1 MAYSFRQRVRGEK
14 AKSNTGPGGHSP
26 TDTVTA
32 HQLRCKAMG
41 LRFRCD
47 RTARQLTRVWTETR
61 FPVESGQRKVVFS
74 SIEDLGQRLEA
85 AKYVID
91 PVTLQVV
98 YLAARMQKPVI
109 VEGPPG
115 CGKTALAQAI
125 AAAGN
130 TVIERLQCY
139 EGINEEKAIGKF
151 DSALQKLFL
160 ETQGD
165 RLQKDWDAIRN
176 NLHTLDFFVQGPLLR
191 SLLYEKPCVLLI
203 DEVDKVDEG
212 FEALLLEIL
221 SEWQISVPKL
231 GTIKHKAIP
240 FVILTSNE
248 VRRLGDPLR
257 RRSFYL
263 RVEFP
268 TVDREAEI
276 LRVRSTT
283 TNPQLRRIIAGLAH
297 ALRGWQMEKPV
308 SIAEMLELAQALEIL
323 GLEDIT
329 PEMRDILLP
338 LLAKTESDRKRLLLR
353 DGFASLV
360 HDSHQY
366 AGEVPENSL
375 ERELSEV
382 TAR

>member
-1 MAYSFRQRVRGEK
+1 
-14 AKSNTGPGGHSP
+14 
-26 TDTVTA
+26 
-32 HQLRCKAMG
+32 
-41 LRFRCD
+41 
-47 RTARQLTRVWTETR
+47 
-61 FPVESGQRKVVFS
+61 VFS
-74 SIEDLGQRLEA
+74 SIEDLGKRLTA
-85 AKYVID
+85 AKYIID

-98 YLAARMQKPVI
+98 FLAARMQKPVI

-115 CGKTALAQAI
+115 CGKTALAQAV
-125 AAAGN
+125 AAAAN

-151 DSALQKLFL
+151 DTALQKLFL
-160 ETQGD
+160 ETQAD
-165 RLQKDWDAIRN
+165 RLQKDWEGIRT

-231 GTIKHKAIP
+231 GTIKHRTIP

-263 RVEFP
+263 RMEFP
-268 TVDREAEI
+268 TIDRETEI
-276 LRVRSTT
+276 LHVRSTT
-283 TNPQLRRIIAGLAH
+283 TNPVLRRTIAGLAH

-323 GLEDIT
+323 GLEEIT
-329 PEMRDILLP
+329 PEMRDVLLP
-338 LLAKTESDRKRLLLR
+338 LVAKTDSDRKRLLLR

-360 HDSHQY
+360 FDSQRY
-366 AGEVPENSL
+366 AGGGVE
-375 ERELSEV
+375 
-382 TAR
+382 A

>member
-1 MAYSFRQRVRGEK
+1 M
-14 AKSNTGPGGHSP
+14 
-26 TDTVTA
+26 
-32 HQLRCKAMG
+32 
-41 LRFRCD
+41 
-47 RTARQLTRVWTETR
+47 
-61 FPVESGQRKVVFS
+61 FS
-74 SIEDLGQRLEA
+74 SIEDLGQRLGK

-91 PVTLQVV
+91 EVTLQVV

-125 AAAGN
+125 ASAGN

-151 DSALQKLFL
+151 DGALQKLFL

-165 RLQKDWDAIRN
+165 RLQKDWDAIRS

-191 SLLYEKPCVLLI
+191 SLLYERPCVLLI

-263 RVEFP
+263 AGGVPACRPGGRDPAGSQHDHESQATTDHRRFG
-268 TVDREAEI
+268 TCTTRLADGEASFDC
-276 LRVRSTT
+276 RDARTG
-283 TNPQLRRIIAGLAH
+283 AGPGDPRA
-297 ALRGWQMEKPV
+297 
-308 SIAEMLELAQALEIL
+308 
-323 GLEDIT
+323 
-329 PEMRDILLP
+329 
-338 LLAKTESDRKRLLLR
+338 
-353 DGFASLV
+353 
-360 HDSHQY
+360 
-366 AGEVPENSL
+366 
-375 ERELSEV
+375 
-382 TAR
+382 

>member
-1 MAYSFRQRVRGEK
+1 M
-14 AKSNTGPGGHSP
+14 
-26 TDTVTA
+26 
-32 HQLRCKAMG
+32 
-41 LRFRCD
+41 
-47 RTARQLTRVWTETR
+47 
-61 FPVESGQRKVVFS
+61 FS
-74 SIEDLGQRLEA
+74 SIEELGNRLAA
-85 AKYVID
+85 AKYIID

-98 YLAARMQKPVI
+98 FLAARMQKPVI

-115 CGKTALAQAI
+115 CGKTALAQAVA
-125 AAAGN
+125 AAAG

-139 EGINEEKAIGKF
+139 DGINEEKAIGKF
-151 DSALQKLFL
+151 DTALQKLFL
-160 ETQGD
+160 ETQAD
-165 RLQKDWDAIRN
+165 RLQKDWEAIRG

-191 SLLYEKPCVLLI
+191 SLLYERSCVLLI

-231 GTIKHKAIP
+231 GTIRHRTIP

-263 RVEFP
+263 RMEFP
-268 TVDREAEI
+268 TIDREAEI
-276 LRVRSTT
+276 LNVRSTT
-283 TNPQLRRIIAGLAH
+283 TNSALKRTIAGLAH

-323 GLEDIT
+323 GLEDVT
-329 PEMRDILLP
+329 PEMRDVLLP
-338 LLAKTESDRKRLLLR
+338 LVAKTDSDRKRLLLR

-360 HDSHQY
+360 FDSRRY
-366 AGEVPENSL
+366 AAEAVE
-375 ERELSEV
+375 
-382 TAR
+382 A

>member
-1 MAYSFRQRVRGEK
+1 M
-14 AKSNTGPGGHSP
+14 
-26 TDTVTA
+26 
-32 HQLRCKAMG
+32 
-41 LRFRCD
+41 
-47 RTARQLTRVWTETR
+47 
-61 FPVESGQRKVVFS
+61 FS
-74 SIEDLGQRLEA
+74 SIEDLGQRLGK

-91 PVTLQVV
+91 EVTLQVV

-125 AAAGN
+125 ASAGN

-139 EGINEEKAIGKF
+139 AGINEEKAIGKF
-151 DSALQKLFL
+151 DGALQKLFL

-165 RLQKDWDAIRN
+165 RLQKDWDAIRS

-191 SLLYEKPCVLLI
+191 SLLYERPCVLLI

-268 TVDREAEI
+268 PVDREAEI

-283 TNPQLRRIIAGLAH
+283 TNPRLRRIIAGLAH

-323 GLEDIT
+323 GLDDIT

-338 LLAKTESDRKRLLLR
+338 LVAKTESDRKRLLLR

-366 AGEVPENSL
+366 AAEVSEDSL
-375 ERELSEV
+375 DRELSDV
-382 TAR
+382 AAAR

>member
-1 MAYSFRQRVRGEK
+1 M
-14 AKSNTGPGGHSP
+14 
-26 TDTVTA
+26 TV
-32 HQLRCKAMG
+32 LSLPRNFLVK
-41 LRFRCD
+41 
-47 RTARQLTRVWTETR
+47 RTPKISLILCA
-61 FPVESGQRKVVFS
+61 
-74 SIEDLGQRLEA
+74 
-85 AKYVID
+85 
-91 PVTLQVV
+91 VTLQLV

-160 ETQGD
+160 ETQAD
-165 RLQKDWDAIRN
+165 RLQKDWDAIRS

-231 GTIKHKAIP
+231 GTIKHKAVP

-283 TNPQLRRIIAGLAH
+283 TSSQLRRIIAGLAQ

-323 GLEDIT
+323 GFEDFT

-338 LLAKTESDRKRLLLR
+338 LVAKTESDRKRLLLR
-353 DGFASLV
+353 DGFVSLV
-360 HDSHQY
+360 QDSHQY
-366 AGEVPENSL
+366 AEKAPENSP
-375 ERELSEV
+375 ERELLEV
-382 TAR
+382 TTAR

>member
-1 MAYSFRQRVRGEK
+1 M
-14 AKSNTGPGGHSP
+14 
-26 TDTVTA
+26 
-32 HQLRCKAMG
+32 
-41 LRFRCD
+41 
-47 RTARQLTRVWTETR
+47 
-61 FPVESGQRKVVFS
+61 FS
-74 SIEDLGQRLEA
+74 SIEELGRRLET

-91 PVTLQVV
+91 LVTLQVV
-98 YLAARMQKPVI
+98 YLAARMQKPII

-125 AAAGN
+125 ASAGD

-151 DSALQKLFL
+151 DTALQKLFL
-160 ETQGD
+160 ETQAD
-165 RLQKDWDAIRN
+165 QLQKDWDTIRS
-176 NLHTLDFFVQGPLLR
+176 NLHTLGFFVQGPLLR
-191 SLLYEKPCVLLI
+191 SLLFEKPCVLLI

-221 SEWQISVPKL
+221 SEWQISIPKL
-231 GTIKHKAIP
+231 GTIKHKTIP

-268 TVDREAEI
+268 SIAREDEI

-283 TNPQLRRIIAGLAH
+283 SNARLRCIIAGLAH

-323 GLEDIT
+323 GFDDVT

-338 LLAKTESDRKRLLLR
+338 LIAKTEADRKRLLLR

-366 AGEVPENSL
+366 AQNATTDSL
-375 ERELSEV
+375 HQTKV
-382 TAR
+382 ADG

>member
-1 MAYSFRQRVRGEK
+1 MFLS
-14 AKSNTGPGGHSP
+14 
-26 TDTVTA
+26 
-32 HQLRCKAMG
+32 L
-41 LRFRCD
+41 
-47 RTARQLTRVWTETR
+47 
-61 FPVESGQRKVVFS
+61 
-74 SIEDLGQRLEA
+74 EDLGGRLRA
-85 AKYVID
+85 AKYIID

-98 YLAARMQKPVI
+98 FLAARMQKPII

-115 CGKTALAQAI
+115 CGKTALAQAL
-125 AAAGN
+125 AVAGN

-151 DSALQKLFL
+151 DGALQKLFL

-165 RLQKDWDAIRN
+165 RLQKDWDTIRA
-176 NLHTLDFFVQGPLLR
+176 NLHSLDFFVQGPLLR
-191 SLLYEKPCVLLI
+191 SLLHERPCVLLI

-231 GTIKHKAIP
+231 GTIKHRSIP

-268 TVDREAEI
+268 SVDREAEI

-283 TNPQLRRIIAGLAH
+283 KDSHLQRIIAGLAH

-323 GLEDIT
+323 GLTDIT
-329 PEMRDILLP
+329 TEMRDSLLP

-360 HDSHQY
+360 HDAHQY
-366 AGEVPENSL
+366 AVVDREDRPAEEL
-375 ERELSEV
+375 RELIPSD
-382 TAR
+382 A

>member
-1 MAYSFRQRVRGEK
+1 MFS
-14 AKSNTGPGGHSP
+14 
-26 TDTVTA
+26 
-32 HQLRCKAMG
+32 C
-41 LRFRCD
+41 
-47 RTARQLTRVWTETR
+47 
-61 FPVESGQRKVVFS
+61 VE
-74 SIEDLGQRLEA
+74 ELGQRLEA

-91 PVTLQVV
+91 PITLQVV

-160 ETQGD
+160 ETQAD
-165 RLQKDWDAIRN
+165 HLERDWASIRN
-176 NLHTLDFFVQGPLLR
+176 HLHTLDFFVQGPLLR
-191 SLLYEKPCVLLI
+191 SLLYERPCVLLI

-231 GTIKHKAIP
+231 GTIRQKSIP

-268 TVDREAEI
+268 TVEREAEI

-283 TNPQLRRIIAGLAH
+283 ANAGLTAAYRRPGPCPARLADGEACFDPRDARVSAGAGDSRGARHHARDARHADAFGGENGLGSETALAAGRLRIAGA
-297 ALRGWQMEKPV
+297 
-308 SIAEMLELAQALEIL
+308 
-323 GLEDIT
+323 
-329 PEMRDILLP
+329 
-338 LLAKTESDRKRLLLR
+338 
-353 DGFASLV
+353 
-360 HDSHQY
+360 
-366 AGEVPENSL
+366 
-375 ERELSEV
+375 
-382 TAR
+382 

>member
-1 MAYSFRQRVRGEK
+1 M
-14 AKSNTGPGGHSP
+14 
-26 TDTVTA
+26 
-32 HQLRCKAMG
+32 
-41 LRFRCD
+41 
-47 RTARQLTRVWTETR
+47 
-61 FPVESGQRKVVFS
+61 VFS
-74 SIEDLGQRLEA
+74 SIEHLGQRLEA

-151 DSALQKLFL
+151 DGALQKLFL

-191 SLLYEKPCVLLI
+191 SLLYERPCVLLI

-231 GTIKHKAIP
+231 GTVKHKAIP

-283 TNPQLRRIIAGLAH
+283 ANPQLRRIIAGLAH

-329 PEMRDILLP
+329 SEMRDILLP
-338 LLAKTESDRKRLLLR
+338 LVAKTEPDRKRLLLR

-366 AGEVPENSL
+366 AEEVQEISL
-375 ERELSEV
+375 ETELSEV
-382 TAR
+382 ATAR